1 MKILTLFCPPAI
13 ASSTSLHE
21 CFVVDF
27 VLFLIQ
33 TFALGS
39 LLISMGFL
47 ESKKVFLSYG
57 DQNNRI
63 NTNLCVQFQNHDEL
77 FGVSFEL
84 F

>member
-21 CFVVDF
+21 FFAVDF

-39 LLISMGFL
+39 LLISMDFL

-63 NTNLCVQFQNHDEL
+63 N
-77 FGVSFEL
+77 
-84 F
+84 